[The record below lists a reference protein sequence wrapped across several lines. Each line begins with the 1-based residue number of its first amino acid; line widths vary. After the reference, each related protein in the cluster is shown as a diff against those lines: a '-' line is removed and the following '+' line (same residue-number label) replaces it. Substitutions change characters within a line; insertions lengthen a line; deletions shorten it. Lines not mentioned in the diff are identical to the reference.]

1 MLRLHD
7 LTLLLSFPV
16 LLAVPLSA
24 QAETIDRTPQA
35 LPPWSLDR
43 VLVDQPGDG
52 SLWASAAGWKAGFSR
67 EGVTFVPFLGSD
79 VPSAPT
85 SFELQRATCGGRD
98 LPLAASVPYLT
109 GQRVGIDHGSLVE
122 RHDLHPH
129 GVEQSFVLPTLPAR
143 GELVLE
149 LGVRTALAHEFDG
162 AAHRFVGPH
171 GGMRY
176 GAATAIDAA
185 GRSMALVTT
194 WTGDSL
200 RITVPATF
208 VAAAALPLVVDPLL
222 GPVVPVTALLPE
234 QIAATDIAYD
244 HSLQQCYVVYERFFS
259 ATDHDVYMLVTD
271 PQLALQTTRVV
282 DSSAMWWGRPRL
294 ATLESYDVGCV
305 VAERSAS
312 GISPWTIAFRK
323 WDGGPS
329 PTFGP
334 AIQLFPNGG
343 TDLRTPDIGGDAGE
357 SGVQRFLLAYSGE
370 QTLTGDGFLATV
382 LITDSMGI
390 FSTQAFSL
398 DAGHERR
405 PAVSKSC
412 SPTSDPQ
419 SGWSVVCRNEVPGQ
433 LQGRLQHVFVGR
445 NGSWRTQPALA
456 VQLGAA
462 TPNGGDWDV
471 SPAAVPWPGAA
482 SCYLA
487 VASEL
492 DLATGRRR
500 IVGHAI
506 DRTGAPLVPATEL
519 EGGHVDRFAPSVAS
533 DGTRFVVAMNDV
545 AGPGDR
551 DLRLATFALT
561 PSQLV
566 RHDSVQAANSAH
578 DDGAP
583 FVIALPGAGR
593 GEYLAVWPRDFDP
606 AWQVLG
612 QRYRGVRTQGGFA
625 TRATGCGMGLQA
637 SGLTE
642 LGRSFTLQGIGI
654 TGVPLFLVGAPVNY
668 QIPGCTACTIGADEM
683 LVVGGLLVVNVP
695 IDTRLVGITLAF
707 QPAQLVS
714 GVGPCLDL
722 FELGPTVDA
731 TLR

>member
-7 LTLLLSFPV
+7 LTLFLSFPV
-16 LLAVPLSA
+16 LLAVPLAA
-24 QAETIDRTPQA
+24 QAETIDRTPRA

-67 EGVTFVPFLGSD
+67 LGVTFVPFLGSD
-79 VPSAPT
+79 VASAPT
-85 SFELQRATCGGRD
+85 SFSLQRATCGGRD
-98 LPLAASVPYLT
+98 LPLAASAPYLS

-122 RHDLHPH
+122 WHDLHPH

-149 LGVRTALAHEFDG
+149 LGVRTALAHEFDEV
-162 AAHRFVGPH
+162 AHRFVGPH
-171 GGMRY
+171 GGMCY

-185 GRSMALVTT
+185 GRSAALVTT

-208 VAAAALPLVVDPLL
+208 VAAAVLPLVVDPLL
-222 GPVVPVTALLPE
+222 GPVVPVVAPVQA

-259 ATDHDVYMLVTD
+259 ATDHDVYLLVTD

-282 DSSAMWWGRPRL
+282 DSSTLWWGRPRL

-305 VAERSAS
+305 VAERSAAGS
-312 GISPWTIAFRK
+312 SPWTIAFRK
-323 WDGGPS
+323 WDGGQG
-329 PTFGP
+329 PTLGP
-334 AIQLFPNGG
+334 ALQLFPNNGI
-343 TDLRTPDIGGDAGE
+343 DLRTPDIGGDAGE

-370 QTLTGDGFLATV
+370 QTLIGDGFLAT
-382 LITDSMGI
+382 LLLTDSMGV
-390 FSTQAFSL
+390 FSSQAFSL
-398 DAGHERR
+398 DPGHERR

-412 SPTSDPQ
+412 SATSDPQ

-433 LQGRLQHVFVGR
+433 LQGRLQHVFVSR
-445 NGSWRTQPALA
+445 SGSWRSQPSLA

-492 DLATGRRR
+492 DLITGRRR

-506 DRTGAPLVPATEL
+506 DRTGTPLVPATEL
-519 EGGHVDRFAPSVAS
+519 EGGNVDRRAPSVAS
-533 DGTRFVVAMNDV
+533 DGARFVVAMNDV
-545 AGPGDR
+545 AGPGDL
-551 DLRLATFALT
+551 DLRLCAFALT
-561 PSQLV
+561 PSQLL
-566 RHDSVQAANSAH
+566 RHDTVLASNSAH

-583 FVIALPGAGR
+583 FVIALPGAGL
-593 GEYLAVWPRDFDP
+593 GEYAAVWPRDLDP
-606 AWQVLG
+606 DWQVLG

-654 TGVPLFLVGAPVNY
+654 TGVPLFLVGAPKSY
-668 QIPGCTACTIGADEM
+668 QIPGCTACTIGADET
-683 LVVGGLLVVNVP
+683 LVIGGQLVVNVP

-707 QPAQLVS
+707 QSAQLVS
-714 GVGPCLDL
+714 GVGPCLDQ
-722 FELGPTVDA
+722 FQLGPTVDT